1 MSMRWQVLTRYN
13 INNTMSKEDMREYAR
28 QYRKEGFGK
37 VVDRNY
43 YMRHREA
50 ILEKQRIRSRANY
63 RKKLRNVC
71 EEGK

>member
-1 MSMRWQVLTRYN
+1 
-13 INNTMSKEDMREYAR
+13 MREYAR